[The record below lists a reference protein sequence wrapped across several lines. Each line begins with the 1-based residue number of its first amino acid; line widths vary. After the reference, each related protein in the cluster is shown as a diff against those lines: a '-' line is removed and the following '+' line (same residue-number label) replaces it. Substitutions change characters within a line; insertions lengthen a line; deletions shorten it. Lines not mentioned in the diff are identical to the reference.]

1 MDRRMDGILF
11 FSGKKYK
18 LKTLNKSGGFALHED
33 AISNRRKKSLMPTL
47 RKSIQRDFIKQLIIV
62 ANNYVPQLAEEGVAL
77 DERIQDLKDNYDA
90 AELAQAEQTD
100 AFAAAKA
107 ASRKSSETLEEAY
120 TRGSELV
127 SLLTGFLGKND
138 TVIKELN
145 RIRKQKH

>member
-1 MDRRMDGILF
+1 MQYQ
-11 FSGKKYK
+11 SG
-18 LKTLNKSGGFALHED
+18 E
-33 AISNRRKKSLMPTL
+33 KKSFMSTL
-47 RKSIQRDFIKQLIIV
+47 RKSNQRDFIKQLIIV
-62 ANNYVPQLAEEGVAL
+62 ANNYVQQMEEEGIVM

-107 ASRKSSETLEEAY
+107 ATRKSNETLEEAY

-138 TVIKELN
+138 PVLKELN